1 MNVNSPEQ
9 ISGELIYNYFSS
21 LVNCFFKILP
31 IRESEEKSLVVYV
44 ESLKTELLGC
54 GSLIQAINN
63 DAGFLSL
70 LSILQHFID
79 DPEYP
84 VPKVKREVFKA
95 ISICNR
101 LREQYGVNGEGAES

>member
-1 MNVNSPEQ
+1 MDEKDVSQ

-31 IRESEEKSLVVYV
+31 IRESEEKSLVVYL
-44 ESLKTELLGC
+44 ESLKMELLGC
-54 GSLIQAINN
+54 GSLIKAINY

-70 LSILQHFID
+70 LAILQHFID
-79 DPEYP
+79 DPECP

-101 LREQYGVNGEGAES
+101 LRTQYGISGEAV